1 MTEEAK
7 TGFKE
12 VELEMIIRDRDGN
25 IKSTDK
31 EVTKLGK
38 NR

>member
-12 VELEMIIRDRDGN
+12 VELEMAIRDKDGK
-25 IKSTDK
+25 IKSIDK

>member
-12 VELEMIIRDRDGN
+12 VELEMIIRDKDGN
-25 IKSTDK
+25 IKSIDK

-38 NR
+38 NH